1 MPQAV
6 EITKMSSTVQIVKTP
21 DTLHG
26 KPRLEGTRV
35 GVLEVGELVRQRQW
49 SISEVAD
56 RWVSMM
62 HKSVLRP
69 STTMSIRS

>member
-6 EITKMSSTVQIVKTP
+6 EATNMSSTVQIVKTP
-21 DTLHG
+21 EILHG

-35 GVLEVGELVRQRQW
+35 GVLQVGELVRQHQW

-56 RWVSMM
+56 QLGLDDAQVRAATECYDD
-62 HKSVLRP
+62 HP
-69 STTMSIRS
+69 